1 MYVRYHVVHRKNN
14 APNCGNSTGA
24 SDHNVIGGNIMVSAH
39 DTQTRPKNRVFLF
52 LAVSRANLQDKPH
65 RESITA
71 PDEATARRMLV
82 GRYVLS
88 FAGSLPV
95 AGGADNA

>member
-1 MYVRYHVVHRKNN
+1 M
-14 APNCGNSTGA
+14 ADAQS
-24 SDHNVIGGNIMVSAH
+24 
-39 DTQTRPKNRVFLF
+39 TQTRPKNRVFLF

-71 PDEATARRMLV
+71 PDEVTARRLLV

-95 AGGADNA
+95 PGGSDNA